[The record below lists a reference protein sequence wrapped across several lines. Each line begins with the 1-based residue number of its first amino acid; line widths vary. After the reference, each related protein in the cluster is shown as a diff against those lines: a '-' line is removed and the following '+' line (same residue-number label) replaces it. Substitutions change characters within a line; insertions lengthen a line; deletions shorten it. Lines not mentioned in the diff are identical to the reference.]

1 MHLGSVAHAAKHVTL
16 LPVICHNMLVVAF
29 LSLSEEIL
37 KNVVSRYSEKKN
49 KYQQNRNSILNSII
63 ISLELSTMGFCTTLS
78 PYFFYILW
86 NPKQP
91 TIYKNNHPS
100 TREWQIGTKE
110 SN

>member
-16 LPVICHNMLVVAF
+16 LPVFCHNMLVVAF

-63 ISLELSTMGFCTTLS
+63 ISLELSTMGFLQPFPRVFLKSKTT
-78 PYFFYILW
+78 
-86 NPKQP
+86 N
-91 TIYKNNHPS
+91 YKNNHPS